1 MLKNKC
7 VVLGISG
14 GIAAYKMAN
23 LASMLTK
30 KGAKVHVIMTKN
42 ASQFISPLTFETLT
56 KNRCVIDT
64 FDRNFEYKVEH
75 IELAK
80 EADIFVVAPATANI
94 IAKLASG
101 IADDMLST
109 VALACTCKKLIC
121 PAMNTRMYENPIVK
135 DNIDKLRQ
143 YDFDIIEASSGYLA
157 CGDVGLGKLP
167 DIEDIYDRICYH
179 IEYEK
184 DLIGKN
190 ILVSAGATREDIDP
204 VRFISNHSSGKMGIE
219 LAKAAYY
226 RGANVKLVLGVSKE
240 KVVKGIDTINVISAK
255 DMYKAIIPLAKHMD
269 IIIKAAAVA
278 DYRPKNISDEK
289 IKKSAENYKI
299 ELEKTDDIL
308 AYLGQIKGDKQFLC
322 GFSMETRDLIDNSQK
337 KLLKKNLDMIVANNV
352 KIEGAGFGSDTNI
365 VSIMTNKSRIDFA
378 LLTKEEV
385 AHKILDE
392 IKKEIKKK

>member
-179 IEYEK
+179 IEYVK

-240 KVVKGIDTINVISAK
+240 KVVKGIDIINVISAK

>member
-240 KVVKGIDTINVISAK
+240 KVVKGIDIINVISAK

>member
-240 KVVKGIDTINVISAK
+240 KVVKGIDIINVISAK

-308 AYLGQIKGDKQFLC
+308 AHLGQIKGDKQFLC

-352 KIEGAGFGSDTNI
+352 KIEGAGFGNDTNI